1 MYNLILCKMQ
11 DVKSEIV
18 SVLKRVLSANVGIE
32 PYVFVTL
39 VKSKNKLFIIPSE
52 RKYSDLSG
60 AYGYKNDKLIQYLG
74 NYRVCPIIE
83 EGVWFRKIYFG
94 GEQLQNGISK
104 KYRNSEALRKLETF
118 QDEDG
123 SVYRGD
129 SCVSVD
135 VCEVKDVPNYSCINT
150 VLIDLKRARELV
162 EEFESEKPFF
172 DMRDRK
178 FVYKGIKI
186 VIPKGNCTR
195 AIKLLIDNI
204 GSIVSKEK
212 FYCAVYEC
220 SLIEYKARLINGL
233 SPNESAESIY
243 KRIKMLF
250 KKSGLIEKGLRVEQS
265 GGFMMRFE

>member
-39 VKSKNKLFIIPSE
+39 VKSKNELFIIPSG

-60 AYGYKNDKLIQYLG
+60 AYGYKNDKLVQYLG
-74 NYRVCPIIE
+74 NYRVCPIIQ

-94 GEQLQNGISK
+94 GVQLQNRISK
-104 KYRNSEALRKLETF
+104 KYRDSDVLEKLETF

-129 SCVSVD
+129 SCVSID
-135 VCEVKDVPNYSCINT
+135 VCEGSDAPSYSGINT
-150 VLIDLKRARELV
+150 VLVNLKRAKELV

-172 DMRDRK
+172 DMRNRM
-178 FVYKGIKI
+178 FVYKGTIEPI
-186 VIPKGNCTR
+186 FSINSFIALVQLPFGITILIP
-195 AIKLLIDNI
+195 L
-204 GSIVSKEK
+204 
-212 FYCAVYEC
+212 
-220 SLIEYKARLINGL
+220 
-233 SPNESAESIY
+233 
-243 KRIKMLF
+243 
-250 KKSGLIEKGLRVEQS
+250 
-265 GGFMMRFE
+265 